1 MIQRLKNFITQYS
14 PLSLVAAGT
23 ALVLATTAGALAAV
37 ALGATAPDPTRTVT
51 IDVATGATGA
61 TGPQGPKG
69 EKGERGEKG
78 EKGERGERGEKG
90 EKGEKGDTGA
100 RGATGPPGT
109 FDCPNGFQPGDLV
122 INHPGGQVTI
132 FTCIKD

>member
-1 MIQRLKNFITQYS
+1 MIQSLKNFITQYS

-90 EKGEKGDTGA
+90 EKGEKETLA
-100 RGATGPPGT
+100 RVVRRGHPVRSTAQMD
-109 FDCPNGFQPGDLV
+109 FNRV
-122 INHPGGQVTI
+122 I
-132 FTCIKD
+132 